1 MTDKVSIGQ
10 LYPGRIPSL
19 GSAEAVRRQQETKNS
34 QFQEIFQQ
42 KLLQFSQHAKTRL
55 EQRGIHLKPDQLARI
70 EEAID
75 KAQNKGAKD
84 SLIVMQDIALIV
96 NIKNRTVVTALD
108 ESSMKEHVFTQID
121 SAIIVK

>member
-1 MTDKVSIGQ
+1 MTDKVTVGQ
-10 LYPGRIPSL
+10 LYPGRIPPL
-19 GSAEAVRRQQETKNS
+19 ELAEAAWRQQETKNS
-34 QFQEIFQQ
+34 RFQEIFQQ

-55 EQRGIHLKPDQLARI
+55 EQRGIHLRPEQLARI

-84 SLIVMQDIALIV
+84 SLIVLQDIALIV
-96 NIKNRTVVTALD
+96 NVKNRTVVTALD
-108 ESSMKEHVFTQID
+108 ESSMKEHVFTHID